1 MHDQANEGRPYLS
14 PHRLGR
20 CVGDLGSRLAAR
32 SVGHW
37 SQGSSS
43 RRGWRLRARAGRTD
57 RASRC
62 HTGRIRGLRPATRFR
77 HAWPYYLVAWLLPLP
92 VVGVIVALALLSGLS
107 QAPLTLSPAL
117 VIGAIIG
124 TLVSAP
130 LFIGEEL
137 GWRGY
142 LQLRLFGGRLLP
154 AALLTGLIW
163 GIFHWPLILIGY
175 EGYENVLLGLAVFPV
190 FTMLYSLL
198 LGWLRARSGSL
209 WVACLGHAAAN
220 GSGGALTAALFLHS
234 GHFILLSY
242 AGVFA
247 WVPLGVLC
255 VLLLLSGQFRLSA
268 PPLAYSTLSTNAGH
282 EEDGAAVAAA
292 SHRMA

>member
-1 MHDQANEGRPYLS
+1 MSTRTKGILIYLLIAVGGAWGIWAVALL
-14 PHRLGR
+14 LGALDTGPR
-20 CVGDLGSRLAAR
+20 GQVIVAAGAFMPALAA
-32 SVGHW
+32 VI
-37 SQGSSS
+37 
-43 RRGWRLRARAGRTD
+43 ARVVVTREGFAD
-57 RASRC
+57 S
-62 HTGRIRGLRPATRFR
+62 GLRPRFR
-77 HAWPYYLVAWLLPLP
+77 HAWPYYLLAWLLPLP
-92 VVGVIVALALLSGLS
+92 VVGFIVALSLLLGLS

-117 VIGAIIG
+117 VIAAIIG

-175 EGYENVLLGLAVFPV
+175 EGYENVLLGLAIFPV
-190 FTMLYSLL
+190 FTMFYSLL
-198 LGWLRARSGSL
+198 LGWLRARSGSV

-242 AGVFA
+242 VGVFA
-247 WVPLGVLC
+247 WVPLGVLW
-255 VLLLLSGQFRLSA
+255 VLLVLSGQFRLSA
-268 PPLAYSTLSTNAGH
+268 SHLTPSTNASQ
-282 EEDGAAVAAA
+282 EEDGAAVAAV
-292 SHRMA
+292 SHQMA